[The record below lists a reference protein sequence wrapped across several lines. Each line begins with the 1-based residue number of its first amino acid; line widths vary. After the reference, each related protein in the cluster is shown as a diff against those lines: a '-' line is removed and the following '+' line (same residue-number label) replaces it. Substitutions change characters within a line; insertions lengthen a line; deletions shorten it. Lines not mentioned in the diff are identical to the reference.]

1 MSALILAVALAAL
14 LPIVFA
20 GLAKRQGGYDNRAP
34 RAWLA
39 QLEGAQARAQAA
51 QENSHEAF
59 PPFAAA
65 VILAVVLA
73 PERVAEIT
81 TFAYAFLGLRLAYGP
96 TSRTGTSCV
105 PCCGS
110 LPWPVP
116 FESSGSPPA
125 QFKERCYVL

>member
-20 GLAKRQGGYDNRAP
+20 GIAKRQGGYDNRAP
-34 RAWLA
+34 RTWLA

-73 PERVAEIT
+73 PERVAEVT
-81 TFAYAFLGLRLAYGP
+81 PLAYAFLGLRLAYITDRDKLRSLLWVLALACTLRIFWLAA
-96 TSRTGTSCV
+96 TS
-105 PCCGS
+105 
-110 LPWPVP
+110 
-116 FESSGSPPA
+116 A
-125 QFKERCYVL
+125 

>member
-1 MSALILAVALAAL
+1 MNTLILAVALAAL
-14 LPIVFA
+14 MPIVFA

-65 VILAVVLA
+65 VIFAVVLA
-73 PERVAEIT
+73 PEMVSEINAY
-81 TFAYAFLGLRLAYGP
+81 AYAFLGFRLAYGWAYLTDRDKLRSLLWVRALACTLRIFWLAA
-96 TSRTGTSCV
+96 TSS
-105 PCCGS
+105 
-110 LPWPVP
+110 
-116 FESSGSPPA
+116 
-125 QFKERCYVL
+125 

>member
-14 LPIVFA
+14 MPIVFA
-20 GLAKRQGGYDNRAP
+20 GIAKRQGGYDNRTP
-34 RAWLA
+34 RTWLA

-73 PERVAEIT
+73 PERMAEVT
-81 TFAYAFLGLRLAYGP
+81 PLAYAFLGLRLAYGWAYI
-96 TSRTGTSCV
+96 TDRDKLR
-105 PCCGS
+105 S
-110 LPWPVP
+110 LLW
-116 FESSGSPPA
+116 
-125 QFKERCYVL
+125 VLALACTLRIFWLAATQA

>member
-14 LPIVFA
+14 MPIVFA

-81 TFAYAFLGLRLAYGP
+81 PLAYAFLGLRLAYGWAYI
-96 TSRTGTSCV
+96 TDRDKLR
-105 PCCGS
+105 S
-110 LPWPVP
+110 LLWV
-116 FESSGSPPA
+116 FALACTLRIFWLAASS
-125 QFKERCYVL
+125 V